1 MRRHGSAAALWL
13 RADGC
18 VQVLYLPT
26 HAIERANVVRLQK
39 ETKRKKKRAQPRPC
53 QLLRHADPAEMKAAA
68 TLRRPSTQVKD
79 ICRSRSRFLWLDGLD
94 GRGGRQT
101 DTRRQRTV
109 KIDAARHQEKANTAE
124 AGTRK
129 TGSDAVSL
137 SCPSGPQL
145 CLSLVWKA
153 DGWMERGLEDLWKHT
168 ARGRRKRKEPPAH
181 PWMPVSTSTSRS
193 LRVQHVPATTAARAG
208 PQDCLPHQ
216 SISRRQPRRSS

>member
-26 HAIERANVVRLQK
+26 RAIERVNVVRLQK
-39 ETKRKKKRAQPRPC
+39 ETKRKKKS
-53 QLLRHADPAEMKAAA
+53 PASSVSAAA
-68 TLRRPSTQVKD
+68 ARGSCGNEGCCHAAQAKYPSQRQLSQSLS
-79 ICRSRSRFLWLDGLD
+79 CLWLDGLD

-145 CLSLVWKA
+145 CLSLVWKG

>member
-18 VQVLYLPT
+18 GQVLYLPT

-39 ETKRKKKRAQPRPC
+39 ETKRKKKKKS
-53 QLLRHADPAEMKAAA
+53 PASSVSAAA
-68 TLRRPSTQVKD
+68 ARGSCGNEGCCHAAQAKYPSRRQLSQSLSCLR
-79 ICRSRSRFLWLDGLD
+79 LDGLG

-129 TGSDAVSL
+129 TRSDAVSL
-137 SCPSGPQL
+137 VPIRPPTLPFVSLEGGWVDGTRAGRLVEAHSTRQTQKKGTLGPSMDARQHQHHEVAACPTCPSNHCSQ
-145 CLSLVWKA
+145 
-153 DGWMERGLEDLWKHT
+153 GWAPRLL
-168 ARGRRKRKEPPAH
+168 A
-181 PWMPVSTSTSRS
+181 S
-193 LRVQHVPATTAARAG
+193 
-208 PQDCLPHQ
+208 
-216 SISRRQPRRSS
+216 SINLA